1 MENKKI
7 LTEPILKKEEIHKRF
22 GENCYYIA
30 QHTGESFWH
39 IILGEG
45 YKINVEEFQDE
56 ENLICVSYNRLP
68 LGKLI
73 TKDFNDMNLALD
85 FLVEYTTIKED

>member
-22 GENCYYIA
+22 GKECYHVV

-39 IILGEG
+39 VIIRIG
-45 YKINVEEFQDE
+45 YKINIEEFQDE
-56 ENLICVSYNRLP
+56 ENLICVCYNRLP

-73 TKDFNDMNLALD
+73 TKDFNDMDLALN
-85 FLVEYTTIKED
+85 FLVENTTIKED